1 MTAQQMPRKDT
12 KLRLD
17 DRILDALREKAV
29 ESSVSFNALCEA
41 ILFNYAKSIGKL
53 PIDADPLPESR
64 GGKRS
69 GAGKP
74 KSQSSDAVKGDAS
87 SG

>member
-1 MTAQQMPRKDT
+1 MLARAMPRKDT

-17 DRILDALREKAV
+17 DRVLSALREKAS
-29 ESSVSFNALCEA
+29 ESDLSFNALCEA
-41 ILFNYAKSIGKL
+41 VLFNYAKATGKI
-53 PIDADPLPESR
+53 PIDADPLPEAR

-74 KSQSSDAVKGDAS
+74 KKTEPEAED
-87 SG
+87 